1 MSYDYRLL
9 SGMVKSLWNDGRGG
23 SGDYKTGVRIL
34 SELSDQE
41 SIMNSEL
48 YNMPLKG
55 KEFLSPRVE
64 EK

>member
-1 MSYDYRLL
+1 
-9 SGMVKSLWNDGRGG
+9 MVKSLWNDGRGG